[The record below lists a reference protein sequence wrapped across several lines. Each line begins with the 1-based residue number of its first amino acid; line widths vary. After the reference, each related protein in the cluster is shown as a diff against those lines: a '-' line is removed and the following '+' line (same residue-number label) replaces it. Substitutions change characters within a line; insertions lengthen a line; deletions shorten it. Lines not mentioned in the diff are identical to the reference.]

1 MKGCFCNFT
10 CIKYYISICST
21 TLTLTLINLFCLK
34 KNWMQIMVWNFRC
47 EFIGPVHDISFDPSL
62 IIRQSALLGI
72 TFNDVT
78 TYFLKSITLSS
89 PYTSRVFGK
98 NFVAS
103 MWQVLPP
110 KCSEQHFPV
119 KFSRKGTVH
128 IINMP
133 YSISHLWSKRLISFF
148 GKQEL
153 SAESAG

>member
-1 MKGCFCNFT
+1 
-10 CIKYYISICST
+10 
-21 TLTLTLINLFCLK
+21 
-34 KNWMQIMVWNFRC
+34 MVWNFRC
-47 EFIGPVHDISFDPSL
+47 EFIGPVQDISFDPSL

-72 TFNDVT
+72 AFNDVT

-89 PYTSRVFGK
+89 PYTFRVFGK

-128 IINMP
+128 IVNMP
-133 YSISHLWSKRLISFF
+133 YNISHLWSKRLISFL

-153 SAESAG
+153 FSSWKCRLGINSSRISICEDVTYIFNVKNFKCWMFITVN